1 MPSLNK
7 VNDDDEPKA
16 RILLDIPCR
25 VCKDHSS
32 GKHYGIYACD
42 GCAGFFKRSIR
53 RNRQYACKN
62 RTANGTKL
70 STAVGG
76 CRVDKSHRN
85 QCRACRLKK
94 CLEVG
99 MNRDDQW
106 EAAKEWGV
114 VNFQSYWMFLGER
127 AFDPWGVF
135 EILKTSTT
143 PLNHVSEAPLNRQLC
158 DNENEE
164 ICAPQYSHPRDD
176 NTDVVVF
183 EQGPLWSF
191 LYAEVSILNILY
203 AYQVLQDGFK
213 MYRTP
218 TTGFSFGVQTRVEHK
233 VDENSWTTSIWFEAL
248 LPAPAFVY
256 EYNPGISVTSSILR
270 FWPIVWHKPSEVTIV
285 FRCTKLS
292 IDRNCPHH
300 RIATVFSR
308 YNSVKFDFSKS
319 TLYFSTVSRIFFE
332 DCSSGNLPHMSST
345 TAPNTFGLTAASVDR
360 DSWGNQSL
368 HIRHIDTSYKYGLQK
383 QLNNH
388 LIDNQCDTVFTKV
401 HKCQCSLV
409 VFKDTRSSGWYSG
422 LKTVD
427 YRLAFGIARSMNA
440 YIRMGLVVGAVKL
453 SCLNFATPKSRLSR
467 GILRRSC
474 IFWAYSYPTTGDNN
488 ELPMSMQTVQH
499 ERGPRNSTLRH
510 QVALYFHERARVGHV
525 NANPNSSFRERNT
538 MSTNPTST
546 PVSPSLLHKR
556 SPLTGSLTEQAERTC
571 RSFAS
576 SERSLR
582 FPLGYHK
589 LSASPPSATH
599 LISRIIQPLEQ
610 DVFNSEVNGVSHS
623 ANPNASCCGV
633 SPISPA
639 YTWATTGSATHV
651 RESSTEADHSTPT
664 NWIKTG
670 DSFHNTTQT
679 NRSLPFSYGGTVEAQ
694 DSPLNTI
701 NRSASFPL
709 LDNESSSIPT
719 ETDQSER
726 FHSNFLPPPAG
737 ASQANLYPWLYGT
750 NLPSYLYLQSFLNQY
765 LERALSQ
772 NPLLRKSP
780 GIAHPFI
787 APIIPNSNL
796 FPGLPAM
803 NPAHSGRH
811 MSSVALATMARA
823 MAENQL
829 AKNDEPG
836 SNGIS
841 PDSSTGCFTF
851 GLNDVSTLVEPLPP
865 IPSFASEQ
873 LFRTITWIGTLQ
885 SEPYMLGPNIPQLTC
900 NQLAALAT
908 RQWELLFT
916 ISLLQSIY
924 RRASSTGLQPVTCH
938 QLLSRIQKLWTHL
951 ITSANQGE
959 KPSSAEQ
966 TSLSP
971 RDHLLQPLL
980 SQLVMLNPSDT
991 EFHWLKMQALF
1002 GGSTGPDANQG
1013 SLDEVPSSI
1022 LERIQV
1028 HITSSCDRLIGV
1040 DKNRRDQLLLFL
1052 SMLRLILQ
1060 AIRYQDPLWLREY
1073 FHSTLT
1079 IPPSQLEPLIY
1090 SMSLAACEATLRPST
1105 TL

>member
-1 MPSLNK
+1 
-7 VNDDDEPKA
+7 
-16 RILLDIPCR
+16 
-25 VCKDHSS
+25 
-32 GKHYGIYACD
+32 
-42 GCAGFFKRSIR
+42 CAGFFKRSIR

-99 MNRDDQW
+99 MNRD
-106 EAAKEWGV
+106 A
-114 VNFQSYWMFLGER
+114 
-127 AFDPWGVF
+127 
-135 EILKTSTT
+135 
-143 PLNHVSEAPLNRQLC
+143 
-158 DNENEE
+158 
-164 ICAPQYSHPRDD
+164 
-176 NTDVVVF
+176 
-183 EQGPLWSF
+183 
-191 LYAEVSILNILY
+191 
-203 AYQVLQDGFK
+203 
-213 MYRTP
+213 
-218 TTGFSFGVQTRVEHK
+218 
-233 VDENSWTTSIWFEAL
+233 
-248 LPAPAFVY
+248 
-256 EYNPGISVTSSILR
+256 
-270 FWPIVWHKPSEVTIV
+270 
-285 FRCTKLS
+285 
-292 IDRNCPHH
+292 
-300 RIATVFSR
+300 
-308 YNSVKFDFSKS
+308 
-319 TLYFSTVSRIFFE
+319 
-332 DCSSGNLPHMSST
+332 
-345 TAPNTFGLTAASVDR
+345 
-360 DSWGNQSL
+360 
-368 HIRHIDTSYKYGLQK
+368 
-383 QLNNH
+383 
-388 LIDNQCDTVFTKV
+388 
-401 HKCQCSLV
+401 
-409 VFKDTRSSGWYSG
+409 
-422 LKTVD
+422 
-427 YRLAFGIARSMNA
+427 
-440 YIRMGLVVGAVKL
+440 
-453 SCLNFATPKSRLSR
+453 
-467 GILRRSC
+467 
-474 IFWAYSYPTTGDNN
+474 
-488 ELPMSMQTVQH
+488 VQH

-576 SERSLR
+576 SERSLP